1 MDVRLVGRMA
11 CRCCFFFPIAVS
23 PIRAQWIKLT
33 TPHFEMYT
41 TNTRVKGLEALETL
55 EEARRFFNQNSPSE
69 TVTEMRIRIIVFRSE
84 KEFRPYSANPG
95 AIAFYQRG
103 HGRDYI
109 VMRDLGPGSYSV
121 AIHEYT
127 HLYLEHHNLHLP
139 LWLNEGLADVY
150 STLQPRGGQLI
161 VGLPPPGRIEALR
174 TAPLLD
180 LHQLFGVNEQSSYY
194 RNPAQMSQ
202 FYSASWGL
210 THMLLL
216 GRNYSAGFR
225 RFMAAVEERNGAE
238 KSFQDVYGRTLDEV
252 ASDLRDYLSQP
263 DLGISYFDARL
274 DQREIPEVTDSSDE
288 DVELVLA
295 DLLSTH
301 RGSAAE
307 AHARLTGLAEES
319 PHNPDV
325 QRSLGYLAWQQ
336 GNTKEAKEHFE
347 EAVREGSTDALM
359 ILQYAGLLHTSH
371 GSPAQIIG
379 LLERAVELKPD
390 LMDARFSLGME
401 AANQGQCQVAL
412 PALSAIKTI
421 TSDRAYPLY
430 SVLAY
435 CTWKQGD
442 APDARHWVELAK
454 RYAETQQERANT
466 EQLIQQLNQLRR

>member
-1 MDVRLVGRMA
+1 MGVRLVCRLG
-11 CRCCFFFPIAVS
+11 CRCCVVFTVAAS
-23 PIRAQWIKLT
+23 SLGAQWIKLT

-41 TNTRVKGLEALETL
+41 TNTRAKAVEALETF
-55 EEARRFFNQNSPSE
+55 EEARRFFNENSPSE
-69 TVTEMRIRIIVFRSE
+69 TVTEMPIRILAFRSE
-84 KEFRPYSANPG
+84 KEFRPYSTNPG

-127 HLYLEHHNLHLP
+127 HLYLEHHNVHLP

-150 STLQPRGGQLI
+150 STLQPKGGQLI

-174 TAPLLD
+174 TAPLLE
-180 LHQLFGVNEQSSYY
+180 LHQLFSVNEESSYY

-202 FYSASWGL
+202 FYSESWAL

-216 GRNYSAGFR
+216 GRKYSGGFR
-225 RFMAAVEERNGAE
+225 LFLAAVERRSGTE
-238 KSFQDVYGRTLDEV
+238 KSFQDVYGRTLNEI
-252 ASDLRDYLSQP
+252 ATDLREYVSQG
-263 DLGISYFDARL
+263 DMGVSYFDARL
-274 DQREIPEVTDSSDE
+274 DQREIPEVTESSDE
-288 DVELVLA
+288 EAELVLA

-301 RGSAAE
+301 RDSAAE
-307 AHARLTGLAEES
+307 AQARLTGLAQES
-319 PHNPDV
+319 PHSPDV

-336 GNTKEAKEHFE
+336 GNIKEAKEHFE
-347 EAVREGSTDALM
+347 QAVREGSTDASM
-359 ILQYAGLLHTSH
+359 ILQYAGLLHASH

-379 LLERAVELKPD
+379 LLQRAVELKPD
-390 LMDARFSLGME
+390 LIDARFGLGME

-421 TSDRAYPLY
+421 SSDRAYPLY

-442 APDARHWVELAK
+442 AADAWHWAELAK
-454 RYAETQQERANT
+454 RYADTPQERANT
-466 EQLIQQLNQLRR
+466 DQLMQQLDRARR